1 MASQSR
7 RRRCPKEARGTVTM
21 KFWARFACARVQG
34 KPEPGIAHGR
44 LPGGRLD
51 ASGRGR
57 ATETKKARECLQV
70 ESPGPEPAPWA
81 QAFIAAQPLAQ
92 GTHPP
97 TTRAA
102 QNLQLLT
109 GTLKSFF
116 FKVTGERRRGPHRLR
131 CTSLQGAPFLHLIL
145 QLTLRLGPEG
155 RGHCGFLLLLRTL
168 E

>member
-1 MASQSR
+1 
-7 RRRCPKEARGTVTM
+7 M
-21 KFWARFACARVQG
+21 KVWARFACARVQG
-34 KPEPGIAHGR
+34 KPEPGIARGR

-70 ESPGPEPAPWA
+70 ESPGAEPAPWA

-116 FKVTGERRRGPHRLR
+116 FQGDRREEKGPPPPEMHI
-131 CTSLQGAPFLHLIL
+131 APGRPLPPPHSPADPP
-145 QLTLRLGPEG
+145 LGP
-155 RGHCGFLLLLRTL
+155 
-168 E
+168 